1 MARSALIATAPPL
14 GFARNRERLS
24 HERWPV
30 TGQRAGQ
37 AMASAGE
44 RGYQDDEAGRR
55 GGKAARRYAAD
66 AKVDFAVI
74 RAVF

>member
-1 MARSALIATAPPL
+1 
-14 GFARNRERLS
+14 
-24 HERWPV
+24 
-30 TGQRAGQ
+30 
-37 AMASAGE
+37 MASAGE